1 MHQALCHNPG
11 NKTEI
16 TAKALAFSFPK
27 FIRKLFLFRGFKSL
41 TSKFYWLLNKWNRL
55 LCCVLDQILTST
67 LCCLQLKV
75 IDPAFSNV
83 GKYNFEAS
91 EEKPH
96 CSGVLQWRS
105 DIHYPLE
112 TLCHSTDTPT
122 GSCIRIQIDYEIS
135 AITECQNSWG
145 SCEGN
150 WKTLS
155 SHTLDIWESRPPEV
169 IVVTLENGNFVVIF

>member
-16 TAKALAFSFPK
+16 TAKALAFSFPE
-27 FIRKLFLFRGFKSL
+27 FIRKLFLFRVEKAWHQNSIDCWISG
-41 TSKFYWLLNKWNRL
+41 TD
-55 LCCVLDQILTST
+55 CCVLQILTST

-155 SHTLDIWESRPPEV
+155 SHTLDIWESRPPSQV